1 MVAPVPQCTCLG
13 WLNLLL
19 FVYNADSGKLN
30 ALLDT
35 AHKIVSP
42 STYNCQLCQLT
53 YGLVNEKQG
62 WKQFR
67 EQLQDD
73 VLFLHRDE
81 FEKQYHQKLKYP
93 FLAKVENEN
102 IKVLLSAEEMSAIED
117 TEALIER
124 VRQVI

>member
-1 MVAPVPQCTCLG
+1 MS
-13 WLNLLL
+13 LLL

-30 ALLDT
+30 ALLDS

-53 YGLVNEKQG
+53 YGLLNEKQS
-62 WKQFR
+62 WKRFR
-67 EQLQDD
+67 EQLDED

-81 FEKQYHQKLKYP
+81 FEKQFAQQLKYP
-93 FLAKVENEN
+93 FLARVEQQNVD
-102 IKVLLSAEEMSAIED
+102 VLLSAEKMSGIED
-117 TEALIER
+117 TSDLIEH

>member
-1 MVAPVPQCTCLG
+1 M
-13 WLNLLL
+13 LL

-30 ALLDT
+30 ALLDS

-53 YGLVNEKQG
+53 YGLVNEKQA

-67 EQLQDD
+67 EQLAEE

-81 FEKQYHQKLKYP
+81 YEQQYDQKLQYP
-93 FLAKVENEN
+93 FLARVENQSVE
-102 IKVLLSAEEMSAIED
+102 VLLSAEELAEIDD
-117 TEALIER
+117 TQMLIER
-124 VRQVI
+124 VNKVI

>member
-1 MVAPVPQCTCLG
+1 M
-13 WLNLLL
+13 LL

-30 ALLDT
+30 ALLDS

-53 YGLVNEKQG
+53 YGLVNEKQA

-67 EQLQDD
+67 EQLGDEVQ
-73 VLFLHRDE
+73 FLHRDE
-81 FEKQYHQKLKYP
+81 FEKQYKQKLKYP
-93 FLAKVENEN
+93 FLARIENQTPEL
-102 IKVLLSAEEMSAIED
+102 LLSAEEMSGIED

>member
-1 MVAPVPQCTCLG
+1 MDAPVPQCARLG

-62 WKQFR
+62 WRQFR
-67 EQLQDD
+67 EQLDD
-73 VLFLHRDE
+73 EVLFLHRDE
-81 FEKQYHQKLKYP
+81 FEKQYQQKLKYP
-93 FLAKVENEN
+93 FLARVEQQKVD
-102 IKVLLSAEEMSAIED
+102 VLLSAEEMSGIED
-117 TEALIER
+117 TEALIEL

>member
-1 MVAPVPQCTCLG
+1 M
-13 WLNLLL
+13 LL

-30 ALLDT
+30 GLLDT
-35 AHKIVSP
+35 AHKIISP
-42 STYNCQLCQLT
+42 STYNCQLCGLT
-53 YGLVNEKQG
+53 YGLMNEKQS

-67 EQLQDD
+67 EQLQED

-81 FEKQYHQKLKYP
+81 FEKQYQQTLRYP
-93 FLAKVENEN
+93 FLARVENEN
-102 IKVLLSAEEMSAIED
+102 INVLLSAEEMSAIEG

>member
-1 MVAPVPQCTCLG
+1 M
-13 WLNLLL
+13 

-30 ALLDT
+30 ALLDS

-53 YGLVNEKQG
+53 YGLVNEKQA

-67 EQLQDD
+67 EQFEDE

-81 FEKQYHQKLKYP
+81 FEKQFQQKLDYP
-93 FLAKVENEN
+93 FLARVENQNFEL
-102 IKVLLSAEEMSAIED
+102 LLSAEEMSGIGS

>member
-1 MVAPVPQCTCLG
+1 M
-13 WLNLLL
+13 LL

-30 ALLDT
+30 ALLDS

-53 YGLVNEKQG
+53 YGLVNEKQA

-67 EQLQDD
+67 EQLDEE
-73 VLFLHRDE
+73 VLFFHRDE
-81 FEKQYHQKLKYP
+81 FEKHYKQKLQYP
-93 FLAKVENEN
+93 FLARVEGQDIEL
-102 IKVLLSAEEMSAIED
+102 LLSADALSEIED
-117 TEALIER
+117 TQHLIHR